1 MGSTIKVDTAAIT
14 QAANKIDGYIINY
27 ESSYSKVNQLSEAVD
42 ATWDGTDNDKYKEQ
56 LEGFQNDFTELGSKL
71 KDYVD
76 FLRKAALEYETAQE
90 NLTKDASKLAVDR

>member
-14 QAANKIDGYIINY
+14 QAANKIDGYIVSY
-27 ESSYSKVNQLSEAVD
+27 ESSYTKVNELSKAVD
-42 ATWDGTDNDKYKEQ
+42 DTWDGTDNEKYKAQ
-56 LEGFQNDFTELGSKL
+56 LAEFQGDFTDLQNKL

-76 FLRKAALEYETAQE
+76 FLKKAALEYETAQD